1 MIFKSY
7 LIEKNINDLKNKI
20 TLFYGEN
27 LGLKEEFK
35 NRIRKNFNKAHI
47 ISLVQEEILKNND
60 LFYEKLLN
68 ESLFE
73 NQKVFF
79 IDQVNDKVLTLI
91 EDIENRLDNQKV
103 FLFAEILDKKSK
115 LRSYFE
121 KSKDLSI
128 VACYNDTKE
137 NLRKIILEKLK
148 KFKGLSTE
156 NINIILSSG
165 LNRVKLNNEIKKI
178 ETFFTNKEL
187 DGSKLSKLLNLNEND
202 DFDILKDAALNG
214 DKIKTNTL
222 LNETLIEDSKII
234 FYLNSLNHRLNK
246 LKEILM
252 KSTKSAE
259 DAINQ
264 IKPPIFWMDKPKIL
278 TQLKKWNSTKIRLVL
293 NNTFEIE
300 KTFKSSSSLNKNILI
315 KKLIIDICNQANA

>member
-156 NINIILSSG
+156 NVNIILSSG

-202 DFDILKDAALNG
+202 D
-214 DKIKTNTL
+214 
-222 LNETLIEDSKII
+222 
-234 FYLNSLNHRLNK
+234 
-246 LKEILM
+246 
-252 KSTKSAE
+252 ST
-259 DAINQ
+259 
-264 IKPPIFWMDKPKIL
+264 F
-278 TQLKKWNSTKIRLVL
+278 
-293 NNTFEIE
+293 
-300 KTFKSSSSLNKNILI
+300 
-315 KKLIIDICNQANA
+315 